1 MTEQLELVPTD
12 KRKRKSAAEEVCRC
26 GHDVREHTVKGR
38 GCFVCR
44 AECKRFRPKSR
55 KAPVPTGELAAPAGS
70 IVLMRPD
77 TKRPKAMGWAVIEAE
92 KVVVYLDHLKTKSPN
107 VTRRIF
113 GGHFSK
119 SMQMRIMAAIAN
131 ENKAQCE
138 RAMSALE
145 QADQKRPLETPS
157 LLNRGRPISIKV
169 TRISRGRLDDDNLV
183 GALKYIR
190 DGIAE
195 ALLVDDKTFSLGKD
209 FFCEQRSA
217 GKAGV
222 FGVLFEIVWPAGGDP

>member
-1 MTEQLELVPTD
+1 MSEQLELVRETKPKKKAT
-12 KRKRKSAAEEVCRC
+12 EEVCRC
-26 GHDVREHTVKGR
+26 GHDDREHSLKGR
-38 GCFVCR
+38 GCFRCG

-55 KAPVPTGELAAPAGS
+55 AIPTPPPGLARPRDG

-77 TKRPKAMGWAVIEAE
+77 TKRPKAMGWAVVTEQR
-92 KVVVYLDHLKTKSPN
+92 VTVYLDHLKTKSPN

-119 SMQMRIMAAIAN
+119 SMQMRIMASIAN

-138 RAMSALE
+138 RAMSAVEQCLPHLE
-145 QADQKRPLETPS
+145 DVLGVKPS
-157 LLNRGRPISIKV
+157 SIKV
-169 TRISRGRLDDDNLV
+169 IRISRGRLDDDNLV

-195 ALLVDDKTFSLGKD
+195 ALLVDDKTFTLGKD
-209 FFCEQRSA
+209 FFCEQRTP

-222 FGVLFEIVWPAGGDP
+222 YGVLIEIVWGAA